1 MIALDPNSSSILGE
15 GATYNETIFSNDSAT
30 QNSFGIRRSW
40 PLSQKTLIQVVT
52 TPYREGA
59 HVAMRPTHFL
69 PVIAQLQDL
78 HGLGFVHG
86 NIRAFNTIFSNE
98 VDFPAYLISFDLGG
112 QHGKATYPKWYH
124 GLFGDGL
131 SIGVGGKPIMKWH
144 DWYALGQL
152 MFSIHKIAPPKGV
165 SYHNDDIVLGK
176 FWADLG
182 DEPSRDDIEKLKR
195 QLRRWDEAGWKVVP
209 STRFSQ
215 CLDGSLA

>member
-1 MIALDPNSSSILGE
+1 MLRQVLRSNDTRLRACNLSPEIYLNENCANIVSE
-15 GATYNETIFSNDSAT
+15 GACIGLKVRDRVGTTTDNDTSPLNDSSA

-40 PLSQKTLIQVVT
+40 PLSQKTLIHVVS

-59 HVAMRPTHFL
+59 HVAMRPKHFL

-165 SYHNDDIVLGK
+165 S
-176 FWADLG
+176 
-182 DEPSRDDIEKLKR
+182 
-195 QLRRWDEAGWKVVP
+195 
-209 STRFSQ
+209 
-215 CLDGSLA
+215 